1 MSEPVNPAADAAA
14 KRSARRERRAPSG
27 EPLVWLTALGVAV
40 GIAMVVG
47 LLAVVIYNGIGV
59 FWPRRVVHV
68 AYTDAGRPAQLLGVV
83 ALEREKRAIGATGSE
98 TQYFLANRQYLGIAF
113 RFVDDDTVSERSYP
127 ADVVRIE
134 REKDG
139 EVIGYP
145 VELRRLG
152 ESPLALHDPA
162 FPAAVDEAV
171 AAADVRMDQTDRL
184 LAEQG
189 AVDKRIQE
197 LYNRIRAMPAGDQR
211 GAALALD
218 KQKLE
223 LESTALRTRVVDL
236 QKREA
241 EEVLVVRLADGDERR
256 IRADAIVGWYFPNR
270 LDALE
275 RFGHFLATMWNFV
288 SGNPRESNT
297 EGGVFPAIFGTLV
310 MTVLMSAFVVP
321 VGVLA
326 AIYLRE
332 YAAQGPFVRA
342 VRIAINNL
350 AGVPSI
356 VFGAFGFG
364 FFVYVL
370 GGNIDEIFFSSRLPT
385 STYGNGAII
394 WASLTLALMTVP
406 VVIVATEEAITAVPR
421 GAREG
426 SLACGA
432 SKWQTIAK
440 IVLPA
445 SVPGILTG
453 MILAMARGAGEVA
466 PLILVGVVKLAP
478 SLPLSLSY
486 DPGDV
491 IPGVH
496 TSAKF
501 MHLGFHIFDLGFQ
514 SPDSDAARP
523 MVFAPTLLLIVLVLA
538 LNLSAILLRDRLR
551 RRFAVAAF

>member
-1 MSEPVNPAADAAA
+1 MSDPALPPAPGDAAGAA
-14 KRSARRERRAPSG
+14 KRRSDNRSPAG
-27 EPLVWLTALGVAV
+27 EPLVWLTGLGVAIGV
-40 GIAMVVG
+40 FMVIG
-47 LLAVVIYNGIGV
+47 LLAVIIYNGVGV

-68 AYTDAGRPAQLLGVV
+68 AYQDAGKPAQLLGVV
-83 ALEREKRAIGATGSE
+83 ALNREKRAIGAKGQE
-98 TQYFLANRQYLGIAF
+98 TQYFLANREYLGIAF
-113 RFVDDDTVSERSYP
+113 RFVSDDAVSETSYP
-127 ADVVRIE
+127 SDVVRIE

-139 EVIGYP
+139 EVIGFP
-145 VELRRLG
+145 LELRRLG
-152 ESPLALHDPA
+152 ESALPANDPA

-171 AAADVRMDQTDRL
+171 ANADVRRSEI
-184 LAEQG
+184 AEVLQEKG
-189 AVDKRIQE
+189 AIDTRIQE
-197 LYNRIRAMPAGDQR
+197 IAQRLRSSTDPRLAQDKKALEDQ
-211 GAALALD
+211 
-218 KQKLE
+218 
-223 LESTALRTRVVDL
+223 SNALRARVTEL

-241 EEVLVVRLADGDERR
+241 EELLVVRLSDGDERR

-270 LDALE
+270 LDALQ
-275 RFGHFLATMWNFV
+275 RCSHFLHAIWNFV
-288 SGNPRESNT
+288 SGTPRESNT

-310 MTVLMSAFVVP
+310 MTILMSAFVVP
-321 VGVLA
+321 FGVLA

-332 YAAQGPFVRA
+332 YAAQGMFVRA

-370 GGNIDEIFFSSRLPT
+370 GGRIDEIFFSSRLPT

-394 WASLTLALMTVP
+394 WAALTLSLMTVP
-406 VVIVATEEAITAVPR
+406 VVIVATEEAIAAVPR

-453 MILAMARGAGEVA
+453 AILAMARGAGEVA

-486 DPGDV
+486 DQGDI

-523 MVFAPTLLLIVLVLA
+523 MVFATTLLLIVLVLA

-551 RRFAVAAF
+551 RRFAISAF